1 MDGRE
6 PVGVRQVRAVEACRA
21 AVAPDAEV
29 LDVRPVGGGCIN
41 QCADVHTTV
50 GRYFLKTN
58 PGADHA
64 FFEAEADGLAA
75 LSRSGAVKTPSVVGC
90 SGRDG
95 PADGVP
101 WLLLEWIEEGSRGQA
116 DWGRLGRELA
126 ALHRCSGP
134 GGARSVAGAGKEAGW
149 GWHADNVIGS
159 LPQPNGPAG
168 SWAAFWSRRRVLP
181 LARELR
187 VAGALSPGQLRT
199 LEAAA
204 RRLGDLI
211 GPAAEA
217 DGPSLLHGDFWSGNV
232 IFDRRGAPVLVDPAT
247 YVGHREVDLAMTRL
261 FGGFPSAFYRAY
273 DEAWP
278 PQPGRESRLPAYQL
292 YPLLVHARLFGG
304 GYVSSAVRAA
314 EAVVGATASPPQP
327 ARRPPAGSSHRSA
340 GRSPAAG

>member
-1 MDGRE
+1 M
-6 PVGVRQVRAVEACRA
+6 
-21 AVAPDAEV
+21 
-29 LDVRPVGGGCIN
+29 GGGCIN
-41 QCADVHTTV
+41 QCAVVDTT
-50 GRYFLKTN
+50 GGCYFLKTN

-75 LSRSGAVKTPSVVGC
+75 LSRSGAVKVPSVVGR

-116 DWGRLGRELA
+116 DWDRLGRELA
-126 ALHRCSGP
+126 ALHHRSGTCK
-134 GGARSVAGAGKEAGW
+134 GAGW

-159 LPQPNGPAG
+159 LPQPNRSAG

-187 VAGALSPGQLRT
+187 SAGALSPGQLRT

-204 RRLGDLI
+204 RRLDALI

-217 DGPSLLHGDFWSGNV
+217 DGPSLLHGDLWSGNV

-314 EAVVGATASPPQP
+314 ETVATS
-327 ARRPPAGSSHRSA
+327 AGSA
-340 GRSPAAG
+340 